1 MRTECEKGGY
11 TISDHHLHNGICTL
25 CGETS
30 DEATEFD
37 FIRAWYSL
45 LGERTVTASYIAD
58 RIERGQLPNVPTRN
72 RTSRGD
78 TEAFLKTLA
87 GGAVVMNNGI
97 TIVDVV
103 SLSGGAYRAVGRRDE
118 TDTLLRTPTTTG

>member
-1 MRTECEKGGY
+1 MRTQCEKDGY
-11 TISDHHLHNGICTL
+11 TISEHHLHNGICAL

-45 LGERTVTASYIAD
+45 LGERTVTANYIAD
-58 RIERGQLPNVPTRN
+58 RVKCGQLPNVPTRN

-78 TEAFLKTLA
+78 TEAFLKTLV

-97 TIVDVV
+97 TIVDVI
-103 SLSGGAYRAVGRRDE
+103 SLSGGAYRTVRRRDE
-118 TDTLLRTPTTTG
+118 SDNLLQRPQ